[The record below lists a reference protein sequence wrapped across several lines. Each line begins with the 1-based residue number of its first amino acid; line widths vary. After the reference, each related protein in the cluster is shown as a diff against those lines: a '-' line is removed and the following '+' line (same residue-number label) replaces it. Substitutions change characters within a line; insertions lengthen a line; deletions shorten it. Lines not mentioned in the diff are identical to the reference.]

1 MAKRINPGTWTWFH
15 EPKLYILSGDKLI
28 LETEPE
34 STLVS
39 FEESKLSA
47 FGLLGEALTNFSYEA
62 RIDFMFQNILD
73 ECGLII
79 KFNDNDWWKYGVR
92 SKNKDINEVFCE
104 HYLNG
109 YCDGSYRDIGRNIK
123 NLYFRIFYLSLKTM
137 IH

>member
-62 RIDFMFQNILD
+62 RIDFMFQNVLD
-73 ECGLII
+73 ECGIYYME
-79 KFNDNDWWKYGVR
+79 N
-92 SKNKDINEVFCE
+92 VF
-104 HYLNG
+104 
-109 YCDGSYRDIGRNIK
+109 SW
-123 NLYFRIFYLSLKTM
+123 F
-137 IH
+137 

>member
-62 RIDFMFQNILD
+62 RIDFMFQNVLD

-92 SKNKDINEVFCE
+92 SKNKDINEV
-104 HYLNG
+104 N
-109 YCDGSYRDIGRNIK
+109 
-123 NLYFRIFYLSLKTM
+123 T
-137 IH
+137 